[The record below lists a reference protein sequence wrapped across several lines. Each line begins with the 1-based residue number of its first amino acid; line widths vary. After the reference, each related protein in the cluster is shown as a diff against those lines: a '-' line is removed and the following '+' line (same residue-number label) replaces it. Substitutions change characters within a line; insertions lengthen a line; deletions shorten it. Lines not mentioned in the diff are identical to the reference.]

1 VIAGIFDYL
10 AKWCPGSSV
19 FGFLNGP
26 GGVMRGEYLELSAAT
41 LVRCRAASDRS
52 VV

>member
-1 VIAGIFDYL
+1 MIAGIFDYL